1 MIKQGDI
8 FTHEVS
14 FTQEQVR
21 TFAEITGDCNPIHLD
36 AEYAAQTP
44 FGRPII
50 HGFFSAA
57 VFSKVFGMLWP
68 GQGTV
73 YMYQDMKFLAPTF
86 TGETYTAKFAALEV
100 DTEKHRGII
109 QCQLINSAGKTV
121 IEGVAKLMNKTQFV

>member
-8 FTHEVS
+8 FTHEVV

-68 GQGTV
+68 GQGTI
-73 YMYQDMKFLAPTF
+73 YMYQDMKFLAPAF
-86 TGETYTAKFAALEV
+86 VNETYVAKFEALEV
-100 DTEKHRGII
+100 DTEKHRGVI
-109 QCQLINSAGKTV
+109 QCQLIDSKGKTV
-121 IEGVAKLMNKTQFV
+121 IEGTARLMNKAQFV